1 MPVVLSTVSRYR
13 SAGLLLVALCAACS
27 GLPEQQPDNRYQ
39 RAIESDAAVVQPQSG
54 PVRQLQNQALAAINE
69 DQYALAI
76 DYLQRAIKI
85 QPRDAWSWHYLAE
98 TYWRRGDHER
108 CLAMLERSQSY
119 ATGDD
124 RLDDANAALYAQCR

>member
-85 QPRDAWSWHYLAE
+85 QPRDAW
-98 TYWRRGDHER
+98 GDRAR